1 MFTSIELT
9 ISILSIGCWVLRLM
23 KFRILRPAALW
34 IDCETFF
41 VFSASKADRRLV
53 LFYLANDVLQNS
65 RKKGKEFSNA
75 FTKILREAMQL
86 LRFVFIV
93 CWPDQFTCL
102 ERSTGISSLFLILL
116 SARKP
121 SKEM

>member
-1 MFTSIELT
+1 
-9 ISILSIGCWVLRLM
+9 M
-23 KFRILRPAALW
+23 KFRILRPAALC
-34 IDCETFF
+34 IDCKTFF

-75 FTKILREAMQL
+75 FTKILRDAMQL
-86 LRFVFIV
+86 LRFVLIV
-93 CWPDQFTCL
+93 CLLDQFTGF
-102 ERSTGISSLFLILL
+102 EISTSISIVFLILL

-121 SKEM
+121 SREMWKES